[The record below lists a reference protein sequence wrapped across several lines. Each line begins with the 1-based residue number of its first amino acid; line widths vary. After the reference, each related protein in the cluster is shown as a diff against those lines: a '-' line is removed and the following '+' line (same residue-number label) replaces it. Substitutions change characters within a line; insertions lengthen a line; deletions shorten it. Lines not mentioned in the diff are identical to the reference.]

1 MPAALRP
8 EFEELSR
15 QALAEEAC
23 QSAFFRQEVARVRQL
38 LAIHVPPVATATPGA
53 AAVAETW
60 QAHGTQQ
67 APALPHAIACC

>member
-38 LAIHVPPVATATPGA
+38 LAIHAPSLAAATPGA
-53 AAVAETW
+53 AAAVEAW
-60 QAHGTQQ
+60 PAHGTQQ
-67 APALPHAIACC
+67 APPRAVACY